1 MIVVWNK
8 ETRKILHQ
16 TTDNSQ
22 LQNYE
27 LFAHQKNV
35 GFFFNP
41 DATAFPEP
49 GFVIDQTSGEYRPM
63 TYAEKVSAR
72 LEPALQPNQKI
83 VKDNNG
89 NEFAVIMSDDE
100 QLKAGIITLLDIK
113 SRQKTFLYMQA
124 TGHLNSST
132 TKNGYST
139 SDTAQKI
146 ALNSIQMKNVSDSDV
161 DKKSLVE
168 AGLIYSLEKSR
179 EILTFC
185 AAVTASFR
193 EACKAVDSALN
204 VAQVTSIKL
213 DSYL

>member
-1 MIVVWNK
+1 MIAVWNK
-8 ETRKILHQ
+8 ETKAILHQ
-16 TTDNSQ
+16 TMDISQ
-22 LQNYE
+22 AVNYE

-35 GFFFNP
+35 GLFFNP

-49 GFVIDQTSGEYRPM
+49 GFLIDQTSGEYRPM
-63 TYAEKVSAR
+63 TYVEKVNAR
-72 LEPALQPNQKI
+72 LEPALQSNQKI
-83 VKDNNG
+83 VKDSNG
-89 NEFAVIMSDDE
+89 NERAVPMSEDE

-113 SRQKTFLYMQA
+113 SRRKTILYMQA
-124 TGHLNSST
+124 TEYLNAST
-132 TKNGYST
+132 TQSGYST

-146 ALNSIQMKNVSDSDV
+146 ALNSIQMKNVADNDV
-161 DKKSLVE
+161 DKKALAD

-193 EACKAVDSALN
+193 EACKSVDSALN
-204 VAQVTSIKL
+204 VAQITSVKL